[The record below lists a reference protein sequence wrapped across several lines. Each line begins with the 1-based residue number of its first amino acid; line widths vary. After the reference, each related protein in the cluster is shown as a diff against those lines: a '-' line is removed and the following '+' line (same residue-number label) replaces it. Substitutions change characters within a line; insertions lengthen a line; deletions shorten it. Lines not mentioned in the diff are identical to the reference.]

1 LNLIR
6 INKLTNYISTS
17 SFFSK
22 VLVREGHSLSEL
34 NHKIY
39 VAFWAIGEEG
49 REEHEGSDD
58 CNDEHVKE
66 EGHHVPEPVVGLR
79 ALLHSL

>member
-1 LNLIR
+1 M
-6 INKLTNYISTS
+6 
-17 SFFSK
+17 
-22 VLVREGHSLSEL
+22 SEL
-34 NHKIY
+34 HYKIY